1 MKKII
6 LLMGLF
12 LVMQA
17 TSAFAACEYKCVEP
31 YDVNSGFRTF
41 MSGVSGLNFASEKTT
56 QIILK
61 KALSK
66 TIDGDNLKVKLDSYS
81 SKDLKNG
88 IFKSLYIQGDNVSIS
103 DIYLTYLEM
112 QTLCDFNYIKQ
123 TKEDIVF
130 MEDFPMSFNI
140 KMTANDI
147 NKTINSSKYQKVI
160 NDLNNLGKG
169 FASGVKISSTRVSI
183 KANKF
188 YYIIGVT
195 LPFIRAEQKL
205 VITSDLVVRK
215 GKIDFNNTKLVSDLF
230 NADLHKLD
238 FILNYLNPLDFSVNI
253 LDNKD
258 AKVSVKNVS
267 IKNNTIVTDG
277 VVVIPK
283 D

>member
-6 LLMGLF
+6 LLVGLF
-12 LVMQA
+12 LAMQA
-17 TSAFAACEYKCVEP
+17 STAFAACEYKCVEP
-31 YDVNSGFRTF
+31 YDMNSGFRTF
-41 MSGVSGLNFASEKTT
+41 LSGVSGLNFATEKTT
-56 QIILK
+56 QLVLK

-66 TIDGDNLKVKLDSYS
+66 TITGDDLKVKLDSYS

-88 IFKSLYIQGDNVSIS
+88 IFKSLYVQGDNISINGIHLS
-103 DIYLTYLEM
+103 YLEM

-123 TKEDIVF
+123 TKDDVVF
-130 MEDFPMSFNI
+130 MEDFPMSFDI
-140 KMTANDI
+140 KMTASDI
-147 NKTINSSKYQKVI
+147 NKTINSEKYQKVI
-160 NDLNNLGKG
+160 NDLNSLGKG

-188 YYIIGVT
+188 YYVIGVT

-215 GKIDFNNTKLVSDLF
+215 GKIDFSNTQLVSDLF

-258 AKVSVKNVS
+258 AKVSVKNVA
-267 IKNNTIVTDG
+267 IKNNTIITDG
-277 VVVIPK
+277 VIVIPK

>member
-41 MSGVSGLNFASEKTT
+41 MSVVSGLNFASEKTT